1 MFFWATSLKITVIS
15 NKRNQIKCQTF
26 TLKFKSQN
34 SQPVLD
40 LKLFFHVTFR
50 AKKKHAPLSKN
61 EQTPDN
67 SSHEENENICQS
79 NSKFLCYLS
88 KTKRSENYLQWIV
101 IYKKKNF
108 FLMYWKLLVNLFQDC
123 IIINRMRF
131 NSFQQQKMLI
141 SVLIFTF
148 KSPSRSKFIKN
159 FELFDFRHK
168 LNLKIWYLLA
178 AINVSAYVLIEIW
191 LYAFF
196 RFRTT
201 TSKKKF
207 H

>member
-101 IYKKKNF
+101 IYKKKIF
-108 FLMYWKLLVNLFQDC
+108 FWCTGSFWLTFFKIVLSKIEWDSTLSNNKKC
-123 IIINRMRF
+123 
-131 NSFQQQKMLI
+131 SFQCWFSHSNHLRARN
-141 SVLIFTF
+141 S
-148 KSPSRSKFIKN
+148 
-159 FELFDFRHK
+159 
-168 LNLKIWYLLA
+168 LKIL
-178 AINVSAYVLIEIW
+178 NCST
-191 LYAFF
+191 FG
-196 RFRTT
+196 
-201 TSKKKF
+201 TS
-207 H
+207 